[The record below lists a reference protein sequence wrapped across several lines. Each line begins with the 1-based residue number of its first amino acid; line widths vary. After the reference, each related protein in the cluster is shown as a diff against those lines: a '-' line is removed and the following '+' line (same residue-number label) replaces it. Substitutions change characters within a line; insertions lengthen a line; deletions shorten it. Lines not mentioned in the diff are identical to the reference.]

1 MIISKK
7 QFIKVF
13 ENYTRAIHEE
23 CGRALSHKQK
33 LILHNRIEKLAKEY
47 TLKGFIKKVIAKF
60 KEKQKASKAKRKYK
74 NK

>member
-1 MIISKK
+1 MIIRKK

-47 TLKGFIKKVIAKF
+47 TLKGFIKKVIANF
-60 KEKQKASKAKRKYK
+60 KKKLKENKYK